1 MASLTE
7 TINNDRPSAVAGVL
21 VNQRRVLLV
30 DAAGERD
37 REVGILRG
45 AGDIPRRVTAA
56 FPVAVAKLVELA
68 RRRESGS

>member
-1 MASLTE
+1 M
-7 TINNDRPSAVAGVL
+7 L